1 MNAEPFI
8 VEIHDFM
15 YNDEIID
22 VQEQARFP
30 FLSKLQLK
38 QSFHR

>member
-1 MNAEPFI
+1 MDFYFLEHMNAEPFI

-15 YNDEIID
+15 YDDEIID

-30 FLSKLQLK
+30 F
-38 QSFHR
+38 F